1 MRVNKKMAL
10 GRQLPGGDRG
20 SCVSKLLDAASS
32 LGGALQASS
41 QASTSQIHSACDH
54 VNSKQSN
61 LDIMTMWS

>member
-41 QASTSQIHSACDH
+41 SQIHSACDH